1 MIPSKFIWM
10 NGSLV
15 PWADANVHVMSH
27 ALHYGSSVF
36 EGMRC
41 YDTPRGRVIFRLQ
54 AHLTRLLDSAK
65 IYRMPVVYSF
75 DELAAACRSVIIE
88 NDFKSAYIR
97 PIVFFG
103 TGSLAVTPPEDT
115 PIEVV
120 VGAIEWGTYLGEEG
134 LQNGIDVCVSSWHRT
149 TSASNPVLS
158 KAGGHYLNSMLIA
171 GEAQRNGYVEG
182 IAVTAGGMISEG
194 SAENLFLVKDGIVY
208 TPPLA
213 ASILGGITRDAV
225 IHLIRDLGLELRL
238 EVLPRDLLYLA
249 DEIFLTGTA
258 AEVTPIRSVDRIAVG
273 KGSRGPM
280 TEAIQNAFFGLFD
293 GKTEDKHG
301 WLDAVEV

>member
-88 NDFKSAYIR
+88 NDFNSAYIR

-103 TGSLAVTPPEDT
+103 TGSLAVTPPKDT

-194 SAENLFLVKDGIVY
+194 SAENLFLIKDGIVY

-225 IHLIRDLGLELRL
+225 IHLITDLGFEIRL

-293 GKTEDKHG
+293 GKTADKHG